1 MFRQGITTLTL
12 FVQFLDTSV
21 HFLLGIDPTKDYK
34 DAPHSS
40 SEFITAFHDALYY
53 TMFKMLLGRVWPLLP
68 QKKYLDA
75 CKKAHEYLDYYICQA
90 LSEQKSEDIKDS
102 HAKKQSLLA
111 SLSSQ
116 SDDLTFIRA
125 QILQGMMASQ
135 ETTSAL
141 LGNAFILLSRNPKYW
156 EQVRAEAI
164 STGSMESDFDTLL
177 NLKTIHNVLLETLRL
192 YPVFPVMSRGALEDT
207 QLPTGGGPDQNQPIF
222 VPKNT
227 IVVLSYYALHRDPT
241 VFGEDIEDFRPE
253 RWETIKPG
261 AWDFIGFG
269 GGNRACMGQQK
280 VLVEATYVLVR
291 IAKKFSKLESRD
303 SSAWEGEL
311 KLTCKSKNGCK
322 IALSS

>member
-1 MFRQGITTLTL
+1 
-12 FVQFLDTSV
+12 
-21 HFLLGIDPTKDYK
+21 
-34 DAPHSS
+34 
-40 SEFITAFHDALYY
+40 
-53 TMFKMLLGRVWPLLP
+53 MFKILLGRVWPLLP

-75 CKKAHEYLDYYICQA
+75 CKRAHEYLDYYIDQA
-90 LSEQKSEDIKDS
+90 LSKQKSEDIKDS
-102 HAKKQSLLA
+102 QSKKQSLLA

-116 SDDLTFIRA
+116 SDNLDFIRA

-141 LGNAFILLSRNPKYW
+141 LGNAFLLLSRNINYW

-164 STGSMESDFDTLL
+164 STESRKTDFDTLL
-177 NLKTIHNVLLETLRL
+177 NLKTIRNVLLETLRL
-192 YPVFPVMSRGALEDT
+192 YPVFPLMSRGALKDT
-207 QLPTGGGPDQNQPIF
+207 QLPTGGGPNQDQPIF

-241 VFGEDIEDFRPE
+241 VFGEDVEDFRPE

-261 AWDFIGFG
+261 AWDFMGFG

-280 VLVEATYVLVR
+280 VLVEAAYVLVR
-291 IAKKFSKLESRD
+291 FAKKFSKLESRD
-303 SSAWEGEL
+303 SSAWEGEM

-322 IALSS
+322 IALSL

>member
-1 MFRQGITTLTL
+1 
-12 FVQFLDTSV
+12 V
-21 HFLLGIDPTKDYK
+21 HFLLGIDPIKNYK

-40 SEFITAFHDALYY
+40 SEFIEAFHEALYY
-53 TMFKMLLGRVWPLLP
+53 TMIKMLLGRVWPLFP
-68 QKKYLDA
+68 QKKYLRA
-75 CKKAHEYLDYYICQA
+75 CKRAHDYLDYYIDQA
-90 LSEQKSEDIKDS
+90 LSEHDSEDIGYS
-102 HAKKQSLLA
+102 QSKKQSLLA

-116 SDDLTFIRA
+116 SDDLNFVRA

-141 LGNAFILLSRNPKYW
+141 LGNAFLLLSRNITYW

-164 STGSMESDFDTLL
+164 STGSKESDFDTLL

-192 YPVFPVMSRGALEDT
+192 YPVFPILSRGALEDT
-207 QLPTGGGPDQNQPIF
+207 QLPTGGGPNQDQPIF

-227 IVVLSYYALHRDPT
+227 IVVLSYYALHRDPI
-241 VFGEDIEDFRPE
+241 VFGEDVEDFRPE

-261 AWDFIGFG
+261 AWDFMGFG

-280 VLVEATYVLVR
+280 VLVEAAYVLVR
-291 IAKKFSKLESRD
+291 VAKKFNKLDSRD
-303 SSAWEGEL
+303 ASAWEGEM